1 MGKTGQHTGASERVM
16 RFLSERANTEVTYTE
31 IQHALG
37 YPRFTVTNSI
47 NHLIS
52 KTVPLHKPSAG
63 IVIFRPNSHN
73 RQTDQPKE
81 NLGSAAYYAALKR
94 DVKLYEFVGK
104 SGGRTIVRG
113 EDDEL
118 YILSPLFT
126 EDIPNGN

>member
-31 IQHALG
+31 MQQALG
-37 YPRFTVTNSI
+37 LPRFTVTNSI
-47 NHLIS
+47 NHLIA
-52 KTVPLHKPSAG
+52 KGVPITKPTAG
-63 IVIFRPNSHN
+63 LALFRPNSHN
-73 RQTDQPKE
+73 RQTDQAPK
-81 NLGSAAYYAALKR
+81 LKMN
-94 DVKLYEFVGK
+94 LYEFVGK

-126 EDIPNGN
+126 EDIPNGA